1 MTPTIDVTPS
11 TCLPLMPKRMGI
23 GNWLLVAGRWSLV
36 AGRWSLVAGRWW
48 LGYREFPL

>member
-1 MTPTIDVTPS
+1 
-11 TCLPLMPKRMGI
+11 MPKRMGI
-23 GNWLLVAGRWSLV
+23 GNWLLVAGRWLLV